1 MKDLPNTDSGLFPK
15 EYMDNPVTKV
25 RVTIDM
31 EIREEDHADLDIHLV
46 EAYRKFSE
54 ITKGNIT
61 GGKAEEL

>member
-1 MKDLPNTDSGLFPK
+1 
-15 EYMDNPVTKV
+15 MDNPVTKV

>member
-25 RVTIDM
+25 RITIDM
-31 EIREEDHADLDIHLV
+31 DMHESDFLDLDYNLV
-46 EAYRKFSE
+46 IAYRKFSE

-61 GGKAEEL
+61 GGKVEEI